1 MQTNTCCVSS
11 PTIHVHMHISMYT
24 YRYTIL
30 LYLYSNVL
38 HIVSGLT
45 LGSFADDFLLFSC
58 VFCVFIL
65 MLFFVL
71 HFLLLAFS
79 FHVDTTWEWAFAVY
93 CVDRL
98 PLTVRSRSFINK
110 TRQGNTWKR
119 LLSKLLEQHNNKK
132 TTTEKQKCLKKYS
145 QMRMGTLYT
154 LKKCVLN
161 LTPG

>member
-24 YRYTIL
+24 YRYTPSFCICIQMFSIS
-30 LYLYSNVL
+30 YQDL
-38 HIVSGLT
+38 HWGVSLMIF
-45 LGSFADDFLLFSC
+45 SFFL
-58 VFCVFIL
+58 VFIF
-65 MLFFVL
+65 MVFFVL

-119 LLSKLLEQHNNKK
+119 WLSKLLEQHNKK
-132 TTTEKQKCLKKYS
+132 TTKNNNRETKIPQKIKPNDNGYTIHVKK
-145 QMRMGTLYT
+145 TCT
-154 LKKCVLN
+154 
-161 LTPG
+161 